1 MISAK
6 HFRLELDG
14 TNIHAFADNVEI
26 PNVKSFYLA
35 HDPEDHSYE
44 IELNK
49 VDERGYMELVEVLLS
64 N

>member
-6 HFRLELDG
+6 HFKLELEG
-14 TNIHAFADNVEI
+14 TGIRAFADNVEI

-35 HDPEDHSYE
+35 HDAEDHSYE

-49 VDERGYMELVEVLLS
+49 VDERGYMEIVEVLLS